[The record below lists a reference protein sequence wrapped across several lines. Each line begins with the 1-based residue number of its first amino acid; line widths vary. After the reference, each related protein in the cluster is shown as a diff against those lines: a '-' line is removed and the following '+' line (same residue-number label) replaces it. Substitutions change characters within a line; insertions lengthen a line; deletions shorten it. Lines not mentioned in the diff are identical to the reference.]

1 MVWNYYCIIY
11 IALSEIAPSEIVNSF
26 YCAACVS
33 LKSISDWTSGIIG
46 HAATNG
52 TMQYITYLFLSGSE
66 NLILATLETLK

>member
-1 MVWNYYCIIY
+1 MVWNYHCIIY
-11 IALSEIAPSEIVNSF
+11 IALSKIVNSS
-26 YCAACVS
+26 YCAARVS

-66 NLILATLETLK
+66 NFDFGHT